1 MLVLLLTLGGQYL
14 KGDLNLSFLFS
25 GQNLKMSFMSYFL
38 FLMVMVWTSALQ
50 KIVDVIGDSNSN
62 SGEKKNGTCTWLWAK
77 CGIEC
82 RPGSKNNF
90 ACLLGFLRKK
100 YVHKKC

>member
-62 SGEKKNGTCTWLWAK
+62 SGEKKWNLYLA
-77 CGIEC
+77 
-82 RPGSKNNF
+82 
-90 ACLLGFLRKK
+90 LGEVWYR
-100 YVHKKC
+100 VQARIQE